1 MKSTTV
7 SIRLPNSELAQIDR
21 LSKELSVERA
31 SMIRRFIT
39 AGLCGL
45 LRYEDSGDSF
55 DWPRTG
61 RISMD
66 VLPVGV
72 STEEDVEVV
81 LAKRGAE
88 PS

>member
-7 SIRLPNSELAQIDR
+7 SIRLPNTELAELDR

-45 LRYEDSGDSF
+45 LRYEDSGESF

-61 RISMD
+61 RISLD
-66 VLPVGV
+66 VLPVGGA
-72 STEEDVEVV
+72 TEEDMEEV
-81 LAKRGAE
+81 LAKRGDG